1 MLASVAL
8 NNEERV
14 VYTVPSGKT
23 AMVFLHIFSP
33 TESQITIKINN
44 LVFFSGAF
52 VSFISD
58 RLILQ
63 EGDSLAVATDGN
75 ANVFVFGLEV

>member
-1 MLASVAL
+1 MLASVSL

-14 VYTVPSGKT
+14 VYTVPPNKT
-23 AMVFLHIFSP
+23 AMVFLHVFSP
-33 TESQITIKINN
+33 SESQITIKINN
-44 LVFFSGAF
+44 LVFFSGALISF
-52 VSFISD
+52 VSD

-63 EGDSLAVATDGN
+63 ENDVITVATDGN